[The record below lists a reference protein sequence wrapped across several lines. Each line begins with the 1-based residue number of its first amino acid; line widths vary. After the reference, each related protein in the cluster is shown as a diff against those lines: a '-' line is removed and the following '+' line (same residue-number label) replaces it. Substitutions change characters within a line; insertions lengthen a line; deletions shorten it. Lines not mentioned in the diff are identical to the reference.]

1 MSPSTKC
8 FSANGFKATLIR
20 IIGNAS
26 EKYYFLRSLLHK
38 QSYTHTHT
46 HTHTHLLTHD
56 LLNNLS
62 FKDVME

>member
-46 HTHTHLLTHD
+46 HLLTHD